1 MAKLETTGK
10 GARTISKREQRAID
24 SGKNLQ
30 RRIINTALHG
40 ITDIKV
46 LIHRSVFSGL
56 YGYDAIKQGMEN
68 RSIYYFKN
76 DTDAFPRYL
85 YKANVSL
92 STGKVEI
99 YTKPITTGPFCLI
112 ATNISNF
119 PMLSFLYKGLPEL
132 KITRLEYAI
141 DLFCRSPEAVAD
153 LFYLLRRYLYARNAK
168 GTSMEGGKFYGWKD
182 SRETNAVYY
191 IRMGKKIGKHK
202 KLRSG
207 KHIKIYERGDDTT
220 KIRGSD
226 EWRHEDV
233 NRVRIEFKLQR
244 AAIAKKYG
252 LSTLANLLTGPKFSE
267 IASKFVQFK
276 NFKSSRKLP
285 QDWDD
290 YLSEDE
296 HGNIESLMEEVL
308 SGDKVLKNIVQYIE
322 DNRRMEALKK
332 RIVDLATEFDKK
344 WMPCHANS

>member
-1 MAKLETTGK
+1 MAKAGTTRK
-10 GARTISKREQRAID
+10 GSRIIAKQEQRAINT
-24 SGKNLQ
+24 GKTLQ
-30 RRIINTALHG
+30 RRIINTALYG
-40 ITDIKV
+40 ISEIKV

-68 RSIYYFKN
+68 RNIYYFKN
-76 DTDAFPRYL
+76 ETDAFQSYL
-85 YKANVSL
+85 KKANVYL

-99 YTKPITTGPFCLI
+99 FTEPITNRPFCLF
-112 ATNISNF
+112 ATNISTYA
-119 PMLSFLYKGLPEL
+119 MLSNLYRGLPEL

-141 DLFCRSPEAVAD
+141 DLFCRSPEAVAE

-168 GTSMEGGKFYGWKD
+168 GTSMDGGRFDGWKG

-191 IRMGKKIGKHK
+191 IRMGKKNLKPK
-202 KLRSG
+202 KSRSG
-207 KHIKIYERGDDTT
+207 KHIKIYERGDDST
-220 KIRGSD
+220 KIHGRD

-252 LSTLANLLTGPKFSE
+252 LSSTKDLLAGPKFSE

-276 NFKSSRKLP
+276 NFQSSRQLP

-290 YLSEDE
+290 YRSEDE
-296 HGNIESLMEEVL
+296 NGNQESFMQEVL
-308 SGDKVLKNIVQYIE
+308 SGDKILKNIVQYIE
-322 DNRRMEALKK
+322 DNMRMEALKK
-332 RIVDLATEFDKK
+332 RIVDAAIEYDRNWNT
-344 WMPCHANS
+344 MAR